1 MRKIIRNMLR
11 SKAEHIGVKPSR
23 FVKYE
28 FNEIQIKKYGETRR
42 LINKIKGTH
51 KPKTWRT
58 RIAEKYLT
66 AR

>member
-11 SKAEHIGVKPSR
+11 SKAERMRVKPSR

-28 FNEIQIKKYGETRR
+28 FNEIQIKKYGKTRR
-42 LINKIKGTH
+42 LINQIKGTH

-58 RIAEKYLT
+58 RIAENI
-66 AR
+66 